1 MPRDII
7 TLLISDLSD
16 FAQRL
21 RTELAQD
28 GPPPGHL
35 RMLGHVARAAGYT
48 NWQHLRASAAPP
60 PPDPPIIDSVT
71 VSRALNA
78 FDGEGRIMRW
88 PSRTALQGLCLW
100 VLWARLP
107 SRRDL
112 SEAEVNATLK
122 DGSTFGDHVLLRRSL
137 IDHGLAT
144 RSQDGS
150 IYRRVER
157 PPPPE
162 ALALLARVPQ
172 RPR

>member
-1 MPRDII
+1 M
-7 TLLISDLSD
+7 
-16 FAQRL
+16 
-21 RTELAQD
+21 
-28 GPPPGHL
+28 
-35 RMLGHVARAAGYT
+35 
-48 NWQHLRASAAPP
+48 
-60 PPDPPIIDSVT
+60 
-71 VSRALNA
+71 
-78 FDGEGRIMRW
+78 
-88 PSRTALQGLCLW
+88 
-100 VLWARLP
+100 LWARLP

-157 PPPPE
+157 PPPPD
-162 ALALLARVPQ
+162 ARALLARVPQ